1 MDDLDKRLILQL
13 FLNPRAGVREL
24 STRLKAP
31 RTTIHYRFTR
41 LIRNEVIKGF
51 SLYVS
56 PSLLG
61 FSHAFIIYKG
71 NYTLPNSVINF
82 KCIEGFTISQIFY
95 KDYLSLTEINPI
107 RVFPVK
113 EAIPYSLS
121 KFDLNLIKELSKN
134 PINIRELAFKLKR
147 SVKSIRRHID
157 FLERNGMIKVLPII
171 DLGKIDLLFYA
182 VLSEE
187 PVSVPNEIWRI
198 SDNVK
203 IAIASNLEEI
213 KRNTEGIKERSLI
226 TIKSEYYVNNW
237 IDVVQINW
245 T

>member
-1 MDDLDKRLILQL
+1 M
-13 FLNPRAGVREL
+13 
-24 STRLKAP
+24 
-31 RTTIHYRFTR
+31 
-41 LIRNEVIKGF
+41 GF
-51 SLYVS
+51 SR
-56 PSLLG
+56 
-61 FSHAFIIYKG
+61 AFIIYKG

-82 KCIEGFTISQIFY
+82 KCIEGFTISEIFY

-113 EAIPYSLS
+113 EAISYSLS
-121 KFDLNLIKELSKN
+121 KFDLSLIKELSKN
-134 PINIRELAFKLKR
+134 PFNVRELAFKLKR

-157 FLERNGMIKVLPII
+157 FLERNGIIKVLPII
-171 DLGKIDLLFYA
+171 DLGKIDLLLYA

-187 PVSVPNEIWRI
+187 SVSVPNEIWRI

-213 KRNTEGIKERSLI
+213 KRNTESIKERSLI

-237 IDVVQINW
+237 IDLVQINW

>member
-1 MDDLDKRLILQL
+1 MDDLDKKLILQL

-24 STRLKAP
+24 STRLKAS
-31 RTTIHYRFTR
+31 RSTIHYRFKR
-41 LIRNEVIKGF
+41 LIRNGVIKGF
-51 SLYVS
+51 SLYVN
-56 PSLLG
+56 PSSLG
-61 FSHAFIIYKG
+61 FSHSFIIYKG

-82 KCIEGFTISQIFY
+82 KCIEGFTISEIFY

-113 EAIPYSLS
+113 GAIPYFLS
-121 KFDLNLIKELSKN
+121 KFDLSLIKELSKN
-134 PINIRELAFKLKR
+134 PFNVRELAFKLKR

-157 FLERNGMIKVLPII
+157 FLERNGIVKVLPII
-171 DLGKIDLLFYA
+171 DLEKIDLLFYA

-203 IAIASNLEEI
+203 IAIASNIEEI
-213 KRNTEGIKERSLI
+213 KRNTESIKERSLI
-226 TIKSEYYVNNW
+226 AIKSEYHVNNW
-237 IDVVQINW
+237 IDLVQINW

>member
-31 RTTIHYRFTR
+31 RTTIHYRFKR
-41 LIRNEVIKGF
+41 LIKKEVIKGF

-71 NYTLPNSVINF
+71 NYTLSNSVINF

-113 EAIPYSLS
+113 EVIPYSPS
-121 KFDLNLIKELSKN
+121 KFDLSLIKELSKN

-157 FLERNGMIKVLPII
+157 FLERNGIIKVLPII

-213 KRNTEGIKERSLI
+213 KRNTESIKERSLI
-226 TIKSEYYVNNW
+226 TIKSEYHVNNW
-237 IDVVQINW
+237 IDLVQINW

>member
-1 MDDLDKRLILQL
+1 
-13 FLNPRAGVREL
+13 
-24 STRLKAP
+24 
-31 RTTIHYRFTR
+31 
-41 LIRNEVIKGF
+41 
-51 SLYVS
+51 
-56 PSLLG
+56 
-61 FSHAFIIYKG
+61 
-71 NYTLPNSVINF
+71 
-82 KCIEGFTISQIFY
+82 
-95 KDYLSLTEINPI
+95 
-107 RVFPVK
+107 
-113 EAIPYSLS
+113 
-121 KFDLNLIKELSKN
+121 
-134 PINIRELAFKLKR
+134 
-147 SVKSIRRHID
+147 
-157 FLERNGMIKVLPII
+157 MIKVLPII

-213 KRNTEGIKERSLI
+213 KRNTESIKERSLI